1 MSGPM
6 SGPASGL
13 VSAPASAPMSGP
25 ASGPTSGPMSGPAS
39 APMSGPMSGP
49 ASGLSLREFHPFQ
62 AAGREFLYLVP
73 SAAVFQVDE
82 PAAAVLARLSR
93 GAAPFTE
100 VIADLGARFPE
111 AGLAE
116 TIRELIGV
124 RAIGDGPPAHGA
136 APKQL
141 PPEGFPLTTMVLN
154 VTNQCNLSCTYCY
167 EYGEDKIVDTENGRK
182 PKFMNEQTARESV
195 DFLLRESGPVAH
207 LTFFGGETLLNLP
220 VLKSAIAYAQRR
232 AAEEGKT
239 LDFSMT
245 TNATLLKPDVIEFL
259 AENRV
264 GVTISIDGPKE
275 VQDQFRVF
283 HNGQGSYDVIE
294 PKIRELLRRHRS
306 RPIGARVTL
315 TSQGLDIR
323 KIFRHL
329 RDEIGFWEV
338 GFAPVTTSPQRD
350 YAIANEGFDRM
361 LEQFRGLAAEFLEY
375 ALENRHHGFSN
386 VKDTL
391 DEIHKGMSKPYP
403 CGAGL
408 GLMGVSTD
416 GDVALC
422 HRFAGSDAHKLGTVR
437 DGIDRLVQIGFLDK
451 HHIAEKTDCSRCWA
465 RPICAGGCY
474 HEAHTRYGETA
485 HPNLHYC
492 EWIRGWTD
500 TCLRIYGELAVRN
513 PKYLEQFDDETPQ
526 VH

>member
-1 MSGPM
+1 MS
-6 SGPASGL
+6 ASL
-13 VSAPASAPMSGP
+13 
-25 ASGPTSGPMSGPAS
+25 T
-39 APMSGPMSGP
+39 
-49 ASGLSLREFHPFQ
+49 LQEFHSFD
-62 AAGREFLYLVP
+62 AAGQQFVYLAP

-82 PAAAVLARLSR
+82 AAEAVLRRLGEGDIPR
-93 GAAPFTE
+93 DQLVAE
-100 VIADLGARFPE
+100 LGSRFPE
-111 AGLAE
+111 PELGE
-116 TIRELIGV
+116 TIAELMEV
-124 RAIGDGPPAHGA
+124 RAIGETDVPSTPLPRTSVPPN
-136 APKQL
+136 
-141 PPEGFPLTTMVLN
+141 FPLTTMVLN

-182 PKFMNEQTARESV
+182 PKFMGAETARESV
-195 DFLLRESGPVAH
+195 DFLFRESGANRMAH

-220 VLKSAIAYAQRR
+220 VLKSTIAYARER
-232 AAEEGKT
+232 AAALGKEI
-239 LDFSMT
+239 DFSLT

-283 HNGQGSYDVIE
+283 QNGAGSYDLIA
-294 PKIRELLRRHRS
+294 PKIRELLQRHRS

-315 TSQGLDIR
+315 TSHDLDIK

-338 GFAPVTTSPQRD
+338 GFAPVTTSPNRK
-350 YAIANEGFDRM
+350 YAIPENGFDRM
-361 LEQFRGLAAEFLEY
+361 LAQFRELAAEFLEY

-391 DEIHKGMSKPYP
+391 EEIHKGVSKAFP

-422 HRFAGSDAHKLGTVR
+422 HRFAGSDEHKLGTVR
-437 DGIDRLVQIGFLDK
+437 DGIDRLVQIEFLEK
-451 HHIAEKTDCSRCWA
+451 HHIDHKTDCSRCWA
-465 RPICAGGCY
+465 RPLCSGGCY
-474 HEAHTRYGETA
+474 HEAHTRYGDTA
-485 HPNLHYC
+485 HANLHYC

-513 PKYLEQFDDETPQ
+513 PKYLEQFDEEMAYEASA
-526 VH
+526 VS